1 VEIHGTLSFAKEGD
15 NTTLPFTEED
25 QEELFMSVKI
35 RLFDPKD
42 SDYPVE
48 ILRINQP
55 GEK

>member
-1 VEIHGTLSFAKEGD
+1 LDNSPLIPPVEIYGTLSFAKEGD
-15 NTTLPFTEED
+15 YTKSLDKGN
-25 QEELFMSVKI
+25 
-35 RLFDPKD
+35 PKD